1 MTFVPSCPQPE
12 STGAASLFTRA
23 LETDRTYFE
32 MAATIDPLP
41 GAVLAWM
48 PGLAASPA
56 GAVIHRV
63 EPVVIAALG
72 EAWVAQAERALAE
85 VGAALAR
92 IYLDARGIP
101 ADELLRSAGY
111 ADRDELIFAAS
122 LGDPAPG
129 LTLRPVK
136 TDKDWERKLRFHAEI
151 PMSPDGHGNHPSE
164 WVALERRKC
173 AEGMDAYLAEFDG
186 KTVGAIGAVW
196 GDRLLRIKNLVV
208 HPTHRRRSIG
218 RAMLN
223 QIAAIGRERGVSEQ
237 CILAVRGDE
246 GELLYSAAGMQ
257 VVGIQ
262 VEWSKQIGGS
272 VQ

>member
-1 MTFVPSCPQPE
+1 VTLVPSYPKPE
-12 STGAASLFTRA
+12 STGTASLFARA

-32 MAATIDPLP
+32 MAAKVEPLP

-48 PGLAASPA
+48 PGLTATPA

-63 EPVVIAALG
+63 EPAVIATLG
-72 EAWVAQAERALAE
+72 EAWIAQAERALAD

-92 IYLDARGIP
+92 IYLDARGGP

-111 ADRDELIFAAS
+111 AHRDELIFAAS

-136 TDKDWERKLRFHAEI
+136 SDEDWERKLRFHAEI
-151 PMSPDGHGNHPSE
+151 PMTPDGHGNHPSE

-173 AEGMDAYLAEFDG
+173 ADGMDAYLAEFDG

-196 GDRLLRIKNLVV
+196 GDGLLRMKNLVV
-208 HPTHRRRSIG
+208 HPDHRRRSIG

-223 QIAAIGRERGVSEQ
+223 LIAAIGRERGVFEQ

-246 GELLYSAAGMQ
+246 GEQLYRAAGMQ
-257 VVGIQ
+257 VIGIQ
-262 VEWSKQIGGS
+262 VEWSKQIGGP